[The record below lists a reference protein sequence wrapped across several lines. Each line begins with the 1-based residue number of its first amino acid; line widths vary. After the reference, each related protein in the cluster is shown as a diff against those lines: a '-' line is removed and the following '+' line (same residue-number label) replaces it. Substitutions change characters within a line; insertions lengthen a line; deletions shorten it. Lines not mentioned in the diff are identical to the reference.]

1 MMRINKGITMTTG
14 AVVFAMAAMLMI
26 SSANMANACP
36 GGGPE
41 GGDRNGQRMAEQL
54 NLSDQQQD
62 QVKQI
67 RSESREGGKSIHE
80 AMQLNRDAMR
90 KLNPGS
96 ADYNA
101 QVATLADEKAVLVKQ
116 MVMHRSEPRAQLYAI
131 LTPEQREKSAS
142 LESQFRKGGKD
153 RGERG
158 GGDGRRCGK

>member
-1 MMRINKGITMTTG
+1 MMRRNRSFTMTTG
-14 AVVFAMAAMLMI
+14 AAVFAMAAMLMI

-36 GGGPE
+36 GGGPQ
-41 GGDRNGQRMAEQL
+41 GGERNGQRMAEQL
-54 NLSDQQQD
+54 NLSDRQQE

-67 RSESREGGKSIHE
+67 RSERRAGGKSIHE

-101 QVATLADEKAVLVKQ
+101 QVATLAEEKAVLVKQ
-116 MVMHRSEPRAQLYAI
+116 MVMHRSESRAQVYAV
-131 LTPEQREKSAS
+131 LTPEQREKAAS
-142 LESQFRKGGKD
+142 LKSQFRKGGKD
-153 RGERG
+153 RGERA